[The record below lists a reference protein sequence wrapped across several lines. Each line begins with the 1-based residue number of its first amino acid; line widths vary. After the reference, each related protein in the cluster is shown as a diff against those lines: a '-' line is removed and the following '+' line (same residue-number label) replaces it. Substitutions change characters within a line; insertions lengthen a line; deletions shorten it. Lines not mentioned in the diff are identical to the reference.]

1 MNPFKRYFID
11 YLLVNFETTLAIGII
26 GIFFCNNITIGFD
39 CFFLPPL
46 FSIIGM
52 LGCIPLYFM
61 ENLTINQVKLY
72 RVLDFIFLEF
82 AIEGLVYVVFKQQA
96 QREVYIFTGIF
107 TFVNCVLTYLISDQ
121 LYRKDVKVVNEKLIL
136 LNNQDEDD
144 NEPDTI

>member
-1 MNPFKRYFID
+1 
-11 YLLVNFETTLAIGII
+11 
-26 GIFFCNNITIGFD
+26 
-39 CFFLPPL
+39 
-46 FSIIGM
+46 M
-52 LGCIPLYFM
+52 LGCIPLYFK
-61 ENLTINQVKLY
+61 EDLTINQVKLY

-82 AIEGLVYVVFKQQA
+82 AFEGLVYVVFKQQA